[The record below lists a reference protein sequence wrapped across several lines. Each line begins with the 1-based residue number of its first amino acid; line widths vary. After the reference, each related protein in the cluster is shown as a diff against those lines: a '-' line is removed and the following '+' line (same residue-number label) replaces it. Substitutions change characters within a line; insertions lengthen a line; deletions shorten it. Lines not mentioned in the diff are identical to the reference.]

1 MRNKAKKILCLLL
14 AFLMVSGTLT
24 WLISLIASADELE
37 NVPAVTAESGS
48 GGEESE
54 LLKHSSTPSYRLE
67 KVYNARKNAEDGRAC
82 YIKGDAT
89 KTSYDIQRGYYADFD
104 VLVKVVF
111 EGDGAADAAED
122 FVTDFSAKLKATVDS
137 GSFSG
142 VSGVSSVAVPT
153 VTDKG
158 NGIVNIAVDIDKV
171 TYSGDGDT
179 LGLTI
184 YSEGSSSDFS
194 ESFTMKI
201 SQCVPYQ
208 APTYSGDDDD
218 DDEPDIPSATPYVIV
233 SSYNYGGGN
242 VTAGQEFTLNL
253 TIKNTSKLS
262 VGNMTV
268 TVSTPEAFTLVNS
281 SNTVYIETLGAGKT
295 LTHSVK
301 MMARASANPE
311 PAVVGVNFDYQ
322 YVADDSRHNV
332 ERAEQIAIP
341 VSQPDRFQVDELILP
356 DQLWVGEEYD
366 LEIKYVNKGRST
378 VYNLSAAL
386 QGEGL
391 MEANQSEMVGNV
403 ESGKSGTI
411 DFFLMTDMPGT
422 LSGNVVVTYEDVN
435 MNEKI
440 ITLPYSIEVMG
451 MDEPVFE
458 DPMAGIVYNEDGSY
472 YGPDGILYGPD
483 GMPMEENASG
493 GWQTYAIVGGCVL
506 AAVIAAVV
514 VSKKRK
520 AARLLAELEEDN
532 NEDI

>member
-1 MRNKAKKILCLLL
+1 MKAKRIMCLLL
-14 AFLMVSGTLT
+14 AILMVMGTVT
-24 WLISLIASADELE
+24 WLITLIASADT
-37 NVPAVTAESGS
+37 VTDNNTTNNSTTNSTATESVS
-48 GGEESE
+48 
-54 LLKHSSTPSYRLE
+54 KADTTIDYTLE
-67 KVYNARKNAEDGRAC
+67 KVYIGRTNAKNDAFC
-82 YIKGDAT
+82 YEKGSST
-89 KTSYDIQRGYYADFD
+89 KTAYQIRSGYYADFD
-104 VLVKVVF
+104 LIVALGF
-111 EGDGAADAAED
+111 ETEE
-122 FVTDFSAKLKATVDS
+122 KATQFAQSNDESVMKIAIDS
-137 GSFSG
+137 GSFTVDEGAESTFE
-142 VSGVSSVAVPT
+142 VTKVKSVEKNVE
-153 VTDKG
+153 
-158 NGIVNIAVDIDKV
+158 ISIDINRV
-171 TYSGDGDT
+171 RYGGEGDT
-179 LGLTI
+179 LGFTL
-184 YSEGSSSDFS
+184 YSNTYTSAHSID
-194 ESFTMKI
+194 I
-201 SQCVPYQ
+201 SQCVPYK
-208 APTYSGDDDD
+208 APVSSGSDDDD

-281 SNTVYIETLGAGKT
+281 SNTVYIESLGAGKT
-295 LTHSVK
+295 LTHSVR

-322 YVADDSRHNV
+322 YVADGNRHNV

-341 VSQPDRFQVDELILP
+341 VSQPDRFQVEDLILP

-366 LEIKYVNKGRST
+366 LEVKYANKGRSA
-378 VYNLSAAL
+378 VYNLSAVL

-391 MEANQSEMVGNV
+391 AEANQSEMVGNV

-435 MNEKI
+435 MNEKT

-493 GWQTYAIVGGCVL
+493 GWKTYAIIGGCAL